1 MQSHINDYITD
12 GESPVSYPYLDAK
25 GCLTIG
31 KGFKIDSEDQFARLD
46 LEMIKDGVPAAETEA
61 EKRRAFRQMQA
72 KYEALGGRK
81 KNRPAGA
88 FNRRATAYETV
99 TDIRMSMAS
108 MNAILEREI
117 ATRTGKIRTEVG
129 DAAWNNLN
137 RAQQTAII
145 DIDYNTGGGGLVGF
159 PGLKRAIRNGD
170 AQVMARESL
179 LYTDRTAKQRNHQR
193 LLRNYAALSGASR
206 RDAARGAWHNCSRR
220 RARHCRLHGW
230 TCRRRLT
237 FNP

>member
-1 MQSHINDYITD
+1 
-12 GESPVSYPYLDAK
+12 
-25 GCLTIG
+25 
-31 KGFKIDSEDQFARLD
+31 
-46 LEMIKDGVPAAETEA
+46 
-61 EKRRAFRQMQA
+61 
-72 KYEALGGRK
+72 
-81 KNRPAGA
+81 
-88 FNRRATAYETV
+88 
-99 TDIRMSMAS
+99 

-179 LYTDRTAKQRNHQR
+179 LYTDRTAKQRNHHR

-206 RDAARGAWHNCSRR
+206 RDAARAEPGTTAQGEGRGI
-220 RARHCRLHGW
+220 AAFMAG
-230 TCRRRLT
+230 
-237 FNP
+237 PVDAA

>member
-1 MQSHINDYITD
+1 
-12 GESPVSYPYLDAK
+12 
-25 GCLTIG
+25 
-31 KGFKIDSEDQFARLD
+31 
-46 LEMIKDGVPAAETEA
+46 
-61 EKRRAFRQMQA
+61 
-72 KYEALGGRK
+72 
-81 KNRPAGA
+81 
-88 FNRRATAYETV
+88 
-99 TDIRMSMAS
+99 

-206 RDAARGAWHNCSRR
+206 RDAAPRSLAQLLKAKGEALPSSWLNLSTP
-220 RARHCRLHGW
+220 LD
-230 TCRRRLT
+230 L
-237 FNP
+237 